1 MVKVVMKFI
10 YNSHSLFVLLLALAF
25 PFCAFGYLDA
35 GSGSYIIQI
44 LIASFLGIVFT
55 FKSVWGK
62 VLNKLGSLFKKKR
75 QDT

>member
-1 MVKVVMKFI
+1 MKFT
-10 YNSHSLFVLLLALAF
+10 NEMLLVFLLFLTF

-44 LIASFLGIVFT
+44 LIASFLGIAFT

-62 VLNKLGSLFKKKR
+62 VLGKIGSLFQKKR